1 VPTGPGKD
9 RTLKNKK
16 IKANLNMHEPNH
28 KIIIVRKTIQSLLK
42 KKKLLLYLIKTQILP
57 KQPQQE
63 SSRERQKN
71 KSRNTVCKTLSFSL
85 NML

>member
-42 KKKLLLYLIKTQILP
+42 KKKTA
-57 KQPQQE
+57 
-63 SSRERQKN
+63 
-71 KSRNTVCKTLSFSL
+71 TLSNQNPNPAKATSTRVF
-85 NML
+85 